1 MKGYGPTPYEIYLFH
16 QGNLFKAYEMLGVH
30 RGQKKGQKGFYF
42 SVWAPNAVEVR
53 VMGDFNDW
61 QGAANPM
68 ERIKDSGIWTVFI
81 PNLKNGDAY
90 KYEIVTPYGEVLHK
104 ADPYAFYAEV
114 RPKSASRVY
123 SLEGYKWGD
132 QKWLQKRKEQADVYN
147 QPQLIYEVH
156 LGSWKQKEDGSFY
169 TYRELADVLVDYVV
183 EMGYTHIEL
192 LPICEHPFDGSWG
205 YQTTG
210 YYAVTS
216 RYGTPQDFM
225 YFVDQCHQKGIGVI
239 LDWVPAHFCKD
250 AHGLSR
256 FDGTTLYETEE
267 IRGWGTMK
275 FDYGRPEVK
284 SFLISNTV
292 FWFDVFHID
301 GLRVDA
307 VASMLYLDYG
317 KEHGQWIPNKYGG
330 NGDLNAIDLVKKM
343 NEVVFSYF
351 PQALMI
357 AEESTEW
364 PLVTGPTYAG
374 GLGFNFKWNMG
385 WMNDS
390 LEYMEKDCIYRKWHH
405 NLLTFSFMYAFS
417 ENFILPLSHDEVV
430 HGKRSL
436 IEKMPGDYWQKFANL
451 RTFFGYMMS
460 HPGKKLLFMG
470 GEMAQFIEWRYYEG
484 LEWHLL
490 NFEMHRRFQ
499 DYVRSLNHLY
509 RSERAFWEL
518 DHGWEGFQWIDCH
531 NNQQSI
537 LIFVRWSKQVNDFI
551 LVLCN
556 FTPQYYEDFRIGVP
570 CAGVYKEIFNSDLQE
585 YGGSGK
591 SNEKELFSEEIAWQ
605 EQSFSLVIKVPPLA
619 CIMLKKVPEIV
630 SKNDSIIKKKE
641 KQKRE
646 VRNRKVKKEE

>member
-1 MKGYGPTPYEIYLFH
+1 MKGNGPTPYEIYLFH
-16 QGNLFKAYEMLGVH
+16 QGNLFKSYEMLGAH
-30 RGQKKGQKGFYF
+30 QEQQKGQKGFRF
-42 SVWAPNAVEVR
+42 SVWAPNAAEVR
-53 VMGDFNDW
+53 VIGDFNSW
-61 QGAANPM
+61 RGSSNPM
-68 ERIKDSGIWTVFI
+68 ERIKDSGIWTAFI
-81 PNLKNGDAY
+81 PEAKNDDGY
-90 KYEIVTPYGEVLHK
+90 KYEIVTPYGEILHK
-104 ADPYAFYAEV
+104 ADPYAFCAEL

-132 QKWLQKRKEQADVYN
+132 QKWLQKRKEQEDIFN

-156 LGSWKQKEDGSFY
+156 LGSWKLKEDGSFY
-169 TYRELADVLVDYVV
+169 TYRELAEILVDYVA

-192 LPICEHPFDGSWG
+192 LPVCEHPFDGSWG
-205 YQTTG
+205 YQITG

-216 RYGTPQDFM
+216 RYGSPQDFM
-225 YFVDQCHQKGIGVI
+225 YFVDCCHQKGIGVI

-250 AHGLSR
+250 GHGLAR
-256 FDGTTLYETEE
+256 FDGTSLYESEE

-275 FDYGRPEVK
+275 FDYGRPEVA
-284 SFLISNTV
+284 SFLISNAV

-317 KEHGQWIPNKYGG
+317 KEPGQWIPNRYGG
-330 NGDLNAIDLVKKM
+330 NGDLNAIELIKKM

-390 LEYMEKDCIYRKWHH
+390 LEYMEKDCIYRNWHH

-430 HGKRSL
+430 HGKKSL

-451 RTFFGYMMS
+451 RTFFGYMMA

-470 GEMAQFIEWRYYEG
+470 AEMAQFIEWRYYEG
-484 LEWHLL
+484 LEWKLL
-490 NFEMHRRFQ
+490 DFEMHRNFQ
-499 DYVRSLNHLY
+499 NYVKDLNHFYLY
-509 RSERAFWEL
+509 EKAFWEQ

-537 LIFVRWSKQVNDFI
+537 LIFARWSKKINDFI

-556 FTPQYYEDFRIGVP
+556 FTPQYYEGFRIGVP

-591 SNEKELFSEEIAWQ
+591 RNETELFSEEVAWH
-605 EQSFSLVIKVPPLA
+605 EQNYSLVIKVPPLA
-619 CIMLKKVPEIV
+619 CVIFKKNRELVLKK
-630 SKNDSIIKKKE
+630 DSEVTKRKEQKSEIKK
-641 KQKRE
+641 
-646 VRNRKVKKEE
+646 NKVK

>member
-1 MKGYGPTPYEIYLFH
+1 VKDSGPTPYEIYLFH
-16 QGNLFKAYEMLGVH
+16 QGTLFKSYEMLGAYVG
-30 RGQKKGQKGFYF
+30 REKGRKGVRFT
-42 SVWAPNAVEVR
+42 VWAPNARKVR
-53 VMGDFNDW
+53 VMGDFNGW
-61 QGAANPM
+61 QGALNSM
-68 ERIKDSGIWTVFI
+68 ERIKDSSIWTAFI
-81 PNLKNGDAY
+81 PGAKHEDGY
-90 KYEIVTPYGEVLHK
+90 KYEIETSSGQILHK
-104 ADPYAFYAEV
+104 ADPYAFWSEL
-114 RPKSASRVY
+114 RPKSASRVFDLSSY
-123 SLEGYKWGD
+123 TWGD
-132 QKWLQKRKEQADVYN
+132 RKWMEKRNEEEDIFN

-169 TYRELADVLVDYVV
+169 TYRELADILVNYVA

-210 YYAVTS
+210 YYSVTS
-216 RYGTPQDFM
+216 RYGNPHDFM
-225 YFVDQCHQKGIGVI
+225 YFVDRCHQKEIGVI

-250 AHGLSR
+250 AHGLAS
-256 FDGTTLYETEE
+256 FDGAYLYEIEE
-267 IRGWGTMK
+267 FQNWGTMK
-275 FDYGRPEVK
+275 FDYGRPEVQ
-284 SFLISNTV
+284 SFLISNAI
-292 FWFDVFHID
+292 FWFDMYHID

-317 KEHGQWIPNKYGG
+317 KEAGQWIPNKHGG
-330 NGDLNAIDLVKKM
+330 NGDLNAIAFLKKL
-343 NEVVFSYF
+343 NEVCFSYF

-390 LEYMEKDCIYRKWHH
+390 LEYMGKSPVYRSWHH

-430 HGKRSL
+430 HGKKSL
-436 IEKMPGDYWQKFANL
+436 IDRMPGDYWQKFANL
-451 RTFFGYMMS
+451 RTFLGYMMA

-470 GEMAQFIEWRYYEG
+470 GEFAQFIEWRYYEG

-490 NFEMHRRFQ
+490 DFEMHQKFHTYVQHLNWIYRR
-499 DYVRSLNHLY
+499 
-509 RSERAFWEL
+509 EKAFWDL

-537 LIFVRWSKQVNDFI
+537 LTFARWSKDINEFVV
-551 LVLCN
+551 VLCN
-556 FTPQYYEDFRIGVP
+556 FTPQYYEDYRIGVP
-570 CAGVYKEIFNSDLQE
+570 CAGIYKEIFNSDLKD

-591 SNEKELFSEEIAWQ
+591 RNEGELITENTAMHGQ
-605 EQSFSLVIKVPPLA
+605 PYSFAIKVPPLA
-619 CIMLKKVPEIV
+619 CVLLKKEREIKERL
-630 SKNDSIIKKKE
+630 SGKNSLG
-641 KQKRE
+641 
-646 VRNRKVKKEE
+646 